1 MVDRI
6 FADISRRL
14 VVKMHGTDADF
25 HENVASA
32 SDASIPNDLG
42 IEPGLIKS
50 DGCFNIRGKKM

>member
-1 MVDRI
+1 MMDRI

-14 VVKMHGTDADF
+14 VIKMHCTDADF
-25 HENVASA
+25 HKNVASA
-32 SDASIPNDLG
+32 SNTAIPNDLG